1 MEIRHDADEREA
13 KLADIFAIVRE
24 TVRRRWLTLLIVTA
38 VVFVPAA
45 IYIMRLTP
53 IFQATAR
60 MRIDPSRNPLA
71 NTATGASA
79 EPSSSTIDTEASAM
93 NSVELARTVA
103 RKLKLADNPEFNG
116 ALKTGNAAAMS
127 TAAGRES
134 AIAGSLLAGL
144 SVAREKLTYV
154 LDVQYRSPNPVAAA
168 RIANAFAESYIESR
182 VADKAGTASRQGEWF
197 DKRLADLGEQVMAAD
212 ARVAQFRAQAG
223 IVGSDPLGEG
233 GTIVDQQIAPLT
245 GTLANAESDAAAARS
260 NLGAARAQVSRGG
273 LDAVSEV
280 LNSPVIADLR
290 RQRAEVLRDTAVV
303 EAKFGPKHPESI
315 RVRDQLTSLDSQIQA
330 ESRRVV
336 NSLQATAAA
345 AEARASSLRGSLN
358 NLQTQRERD
367 SRAAA
372 LASSYEREAAAKRA
386 LYERMSQLSLG
397 STQAAQVSLSQA
409 AIIDRAD
416 VPTHPTSPN
425 RPLLLA
431 LAAIVA
437 LVAGAGTIGVQ
448 EAMAGG
454 LRTSEEVQ
462 AQLGV
467 PVLAAIPN
475 EKARNPADILIDRPT
490 SFFAESLR
498 IARASI
504 LGVRDQAPPQ
514 VIAITSALPSEGK
527 TTTALA
533 FARTL
538 AAADAKTLLIEC
550 DVRRAAM
557 RHLVRTPATSTG
569 LVEVL
574 QGKATLT
581 EGIVPSDVP
590 NLDQLLVSV
599 PFYSAE
605 DLFGGEEMRQI
616 LDAVRAQYTHIVL
629 DLPPI
634 LGLADGRFIS
644 VLADA
649 VVLIVRWGVTPAAAA
664 KAAHSLLRNDGGN
677 TVGVIYTMVDS
688 SAEVMGG
695 LYYSKYY
702 AKNYSKYYNAE

>member
-1 MEIRHDADEREA
+1 
-13 KLADIFAIVRE
+13 
-24 TVRRRWLTLLIVTA
+24 
-38 VVFVPAA
+38 
-45 IYIMRLTP
+45 
-53 IFQATAR
+53 
-60 MRIDPSRNPLA
+60 MRIDPSRNPLSNV
-71 NTATGASA
+71 NTGTGA

-93 NSVELARTVA
+93 NSIALARAVV
-103 RKLKLADNPEFNG
+103 RKLKLVESPLFNS
-116 ALKTGNAAAMS
+116 ALRNSDSALLS
-127 TAAGRES
+127 TSAEREAKVAS
-134 AIAGSLLAGL
+134 TVLSNL
-144 SVAREKLTYV
+144 SVSREKLTYV
-154 LDVQYRSPNPVAAA
+154 LDIKYRSPDPVIAAQV
-168 RIANAFAESYIESR
+168 ANAIAETYIDSR
-182 VADKAGTASRQGEWF
+182 VADKASTASRQGEWF
-197 DKRLADLGEQVMAAD
+197 DKRLDDLGQQVMAAD

-223 IVGSDPLGEG
+223 IVGSDPLGDG

-245 GTLANAESDAAAARS
+245 GTVASAESDAAAARS
-260 NLGAARAQVSRGG
+260 NLAAARGQVSRGG

-280 LNSPVIADLR
+280 LGSAVIGDLR
-290 RQRAEVLRDTAVV
+290 RQRAEALRDQASVGI
-303 EAKFGPKHPESI
+303 KFGPKHPETM
-315 RVRDQLTSLDSQIQA
+315 RVHDQISSLDSQIQA
-330 ESRRVV
+330 ESRRIV
-336 NSLQATAAA
+336 NSLQATSAA
-345 AEARASSLRGSLN
+345 AEARVSSLRGSLN
-358 NLQTQRERD
+358 DLQNRRERD

-372 LASSYEREAAAKRA
+372 LASSYQREAAAKRA

-409 AIIDRAD
+409 AIIDHAD
-416 VPTHPTSPN
+416 VPTGPVSPN

-431 LAAIVA
+431 LAGIVA
-437 LVAGAGTIGVQ
+437 LIAGAGTIGAL
-448 EAMAGG
+448 EITSGG
-454 LRTSEEVQ
+454 MRTAEEVRE
-462 AQLGV
+462 QLGV
-467 PVLAAIPN
+467 PILAAIPN
-475 EKARNPADILIDRPT
+475 EKVQNPADILIDRPT

-504 LGVRDQAPPQ
+504 LGVRDQAPPH
-514 VIAITSALPSEGK
+514 VIAFTSALPSEGK